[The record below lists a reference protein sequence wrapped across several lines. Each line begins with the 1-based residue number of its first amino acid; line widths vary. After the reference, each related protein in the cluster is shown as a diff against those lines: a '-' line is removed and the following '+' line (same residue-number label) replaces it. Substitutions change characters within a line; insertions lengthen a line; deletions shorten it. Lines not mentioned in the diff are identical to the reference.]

1 MSDKP
6 ALLTYYDFVLV
17 LVLFPALCFCGG
29 IYQGKE
35 NAEYDAVEA
44 GHAEFYLDDNASRKW
59 RWKEK
64 TKDDQ

>member
-1 MSDKP
+1 MSDKRITGFEWV
-6 ALLTYYDFVLV
+6 LLLI
-17 LVLFPALCFCGG
+17 LFPALCFCGG

-44 GHAEFYLDDNASRKW
+44 GHAEFYLDEDASRQW

-64 TKDDQ
+64 DKNE